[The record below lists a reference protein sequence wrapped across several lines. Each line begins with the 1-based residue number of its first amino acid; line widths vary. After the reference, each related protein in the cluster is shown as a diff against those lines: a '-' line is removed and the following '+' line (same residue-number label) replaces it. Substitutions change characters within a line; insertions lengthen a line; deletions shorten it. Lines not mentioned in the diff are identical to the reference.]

1 MFRADLTWSGN
12 IDLEEEARKL
22 KEEGVTDLLTKAAN
36 TAVDISPI
44 DTGAYILS
52 HQITSGGAGRPR
64 GKSTRGRKRG
74 GGESAREE
82 ARSQLMSDISRVNF
96 DSDTFTIRNG
106 APHAVYV
113 EYGNQH
119 YSGYQV
125 YEQLQ
130 NILGGGS

>member
-1 MFRADLTWSGN
+1 MFRAVLTRTGN
-12 IDLEEEARKL
+12 IDLKEEARKL
-22 KEEGVTDLLTKAAN
+22 KEKEVTDLLTKAAN

-74 GGESAREE
+74 GGASAREE
-82 ARSQLMSDISRVNF
+82 ARSQLMSDISKVNF
-96 DSDTFTIRNG
+96 DSDTFTIRNN

-113 EYGNQH
+113 EEGNPY
-119 YSGYQV
+119 YSGRKV
-125 YEQLQ
+125 YKQLED
-130 NILGGGS
+130 ILGGGS

>member
-1 MFRADLTWSGN
+1 MFRADLTWTNN

-22 KEEGVTDLLTKAAN
+22 KEEAVTEIMTEVAN
-36 TAVDISPI
+36 KAVDISPI

-64 GKSTRGRKRG
+64 GKSSRGRKRG
-74 GGESAREE
+74 GGGSAREE
-82 ARSQLMSDISRVNF
+82 ARSQLMSDIAALNF
-96 DSDTFTIRNG
+96 ESDNFTIRHG

-113 EYGNQH
+113 EYGNQY
-119 YSGYQV
+119 YSGHEV

-130 NILGGGS
+130 NILRRSS